1 MQHDPTASLL
11 AQGTGK
17 IVAMSGGAMT
27 APLPGPSASLSAGLG
42 PALAA
47 ALGPAIA
54 AAIAGKPSASV
65 ASVATASAA
74 SSSATATASSSKSAT
89 STLPHGIEPEGKG
102 ETGAKLAY
110 ILNPTGSKPT
120 SITADTDYKLMLN
133 APNAVTKIIEAL
145 EKNTLP
151 MKITITN

>member
-17 IVAMSGGAMT
+17 IVAMSGGAIT
-27 APLPGPSASLSAGLG
+27 APLPGPSAALSAGLG

-54 AAIAGKPSASV
+54 AAIAGKPSG
-65 ASVATASAA
+65 
-74 SSSATATASSSKSAT
+74 SATATGTGTATATTSSSKSAT

-120 SITADTDYKLMLN
+120 SITSDTDYKLMLN